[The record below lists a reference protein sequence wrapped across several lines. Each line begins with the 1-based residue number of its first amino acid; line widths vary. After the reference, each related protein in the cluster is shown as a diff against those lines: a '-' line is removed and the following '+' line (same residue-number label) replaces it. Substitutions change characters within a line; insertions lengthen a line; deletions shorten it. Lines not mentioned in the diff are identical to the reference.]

1 MVRGRHREEVGM
13 PLDWWLA
20 FLVFLVG
27 AAVIIL
33 IALHRSRRRN
43 QSSTKPEL
51 VLGPQPS
58 TDRPISTAAA
68 TDPAKAR
75 PAPYLAY
82 VPSAQAQAGSSQPPD
97 KDAQPA
103 AAPITPPSPTV
114 DVDPEVIE
122 PAPPDSADDDPTP
135 ASQVSADADLSES
148 PSEEAEAP
156 TPPPVRLRPAPP
168 APDTD
173 VPWWERAFLDNPPP
187 QQEIVP
193 SPRPWHGDEPLPAPP
208 PEDRRSQ
215 IHALLTMGARS
226 STTVTSGAVK
236 GNRSSGL
243 YHTVESPWYGRT
255 KADEWFDTPKKAEA
269 AGYIRWDDKT
279 NRRTG

>member
-27 AAVIIL
+27 AGVILL
-33 IALHRSRRRN
+33 IALSRSRRKQR
-43 QSSTKPEL
+43 SSTEPEL

-58 TDRPISTAAA
+58 TDRPLSTAAA
-68 TDPAKAR
+68 THPATAR

-82 VPSAQAQAGSSQPPD
+82 VPDAEPLTASKQPPD
-97 KDAQPA
+97 EDVGAETAPA
-103 AAPITPPSPTV
+103 TEPSPSETAHSA
-114 DVDPEVIE
+114 VIE
-122 PAPPDSADDDPTP
+122 PEPPDSIEDDTP
-135 ASQVSADADLSES
+135 FSPANMDADTEDSIDD
-148 PSEEAEAP
+148 EAPAP
-156 TPPPVRLRPAPP
+156 TPPVKLRPAPP
-168 APDTD
+168 APDND

-187 QQEIVP
+187 EQEIVP
-193 SPRPWHGDEPLPAPP
+193 SARPWHGDEPLPAPP
-208 PEDRRSQ
+208 PQDRRSQ

-255 KADEWFDTPKKAEA
+255 KADEWFDTPGKAEA